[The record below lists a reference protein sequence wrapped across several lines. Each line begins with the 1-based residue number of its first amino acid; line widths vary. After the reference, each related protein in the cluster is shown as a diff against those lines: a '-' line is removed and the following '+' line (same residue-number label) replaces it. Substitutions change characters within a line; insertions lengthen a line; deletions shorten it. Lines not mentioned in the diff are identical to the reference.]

1 MSTQNPSAAA
11 APQQPLAITDA
22 PESAQAL
29 EVGGPS
35 VRLDE
40 LGPIVVNSD
49 GVRRCVR

>member
-1 MSTQNPSAAA
+1 MSTQNPPSAQ
-11 APQQPLAITDA
+11 PPLAITDT
-22 PESAQAL
+22 PESGQTL

-49 GVRRCVR
+49 GVRRRAG